1 MKAHPQHPRSLR
13 RRRPVHPSAP
23 GRDRVLFNAVGL
35 GVVYQ
40 DASGLIVAANPA
52 AERILGQ
59 DGEPIVGRSSF
70 DPRWKAV
77 WSDGRPAPGDEHPSI
92 VALRTKKQV
101 GPVELGVVGA
111 DGGVRWLLVTA
122 IPTRSTKSPGLAR
135 VCVIFEDITVR
146 KTAEDAI
153 RVSEE
158 RVQRLVEANVIGII
172 VAERQ
177 GVIQANDE
185 FLAMVGCDREDLASG
200 LIDWRAMTPDE
211 FLPMVDTAVRDIA
224 EVGVSAAFEK
234 EFIRKDGSRVPVLIG
249 AARLDSTPLR
259 WVSFVVD
266 LSSLKLAQGEI
277 QRQANLLDQAY
288 DAIFAWDWNGGITYW
303 NRGAERLYGYTAE
316 EAAGRRSHELLNV
329 EYQTSVAEFRER
341 LEREGMLED
350 ELIHIHRDGR
360 RLMVETRHVFVND
373 PGRPYVL
380 EVNRDITSRHE
391 FERERQ
397 TFVDTLAHDLRNPL
411 GAAKAQA
418 QLLMRRIERDTAI
431 DQESVRRGLE
441 SVVGSVNRM
450 NGLIGEMLDAGHLR
464 EGQPLE
470 LQIARVDLVALAAGI
485 TAGFDKLTPRHS
497 LSLETSLR
505 SLEGMWDRSRLE
517 RVLGNLL
524 DNAVKYSPAGG
535 TVVVSI
541 SSEST
546 IDQVWALLSVSDQG
560 LGIPADQVSHVF
572 ERFQRGRNVT
582 GRITGAGIGLSG
594 VKQIVEQHGGAIT
607 VESMEGKG
615 STFTI
620 RLPVGQ

>member
-1 MKAHPQHPRSLR
+1 
-13 RRRPVHPSAP
+13 
-23 GRDRVLFNAVGL
+23 
-35 GVVYQ
+35 
-40 DASGLIVAANPA
+40 
-52 AERILGQ
+52 
-59 DGEPIVGRSSF
+59 
-70 DPRWKAV
+70 
-77 WSDGRPAPGDEHPSI
+77 
-92 VALRTKKQV
+92 
-101 GPVELGVVGA
+101 
-111 DGGVRWLLVTA
+111 
-122 IPTRSTKSPGLAR
+122 
-135 VCVIFEDITVR
+135 
-146 KTAEDAI
+146 
-153 RVSEE
+153 
-158 RVQRLVEANVIGII
+158 
-172 VAERQ
+172 
-177 GVIQANDE
+177 
-185 FLAMVGCDREDLASG
+185 
-200 LIDWRAMTPDE
+200 
-211 FLPMVDTAVRDIA
+211 
-224 EVGVSAAFEK
+224 
-234 EFIRKDGSRVPVLIG
+234 
-249 AARLDSTPLR
+249 
-259 WVSFVVD
+259 
-266 LSSLKLAQGEI
+266 
-277 QRQANLLDQAY
+277 
-288 DAIFAWDWNGGITYW
+288 
-303 NRGAERLYGYTAE
+303 
-316 EAAGRRSHELLNV
+316 
-329 EYQTSVAEFRER
+329 
-341 LEREGMLED
+341 
-350 ELIHIHRDGR
+350 
-360 RLMVETRHVFVND
+360 
-373 PGRPYVL
+373 
-380 EVNRDITSRHE
+380 
-391 FERERQ
+391 
-397 TFVDTLAHDLRNPL
+397 
-411 GAAKAQA
+411 
-418 QLLMRRIERDTAI
+418 MRRIERDTAI

>member
-1 MKAHPQHPRSLR
+1 M
-13 RRRPVHPSAP
+13 
-23 GRDRVLFNAVGL
+23 LFNAVGL

-497 LSLETSLR
+497 LSLETSLG

>member
-1 MKAHPQHPRSLR
+1 M
-13 RRRPVHPSAP
+13 
-23 GRDRVLFNAVGL
+23 LFNAVGL

-572 ERFQRGRNVT
+572 ERFQRGRNVS
-582 GRITGAGIGLSG
+582 GRITVA
-594 VKQIVEQHGGAIT
+594 
-607 VESMEGKG
+607 
-615 STFTI
+615 
-620 RLPVGQ
+620 

>member
-1 MKAHPQHPRSLR
+1 M
-13 RRRPVHPSAP
+13 
-23 GRDRVLFNAVGL
+23 LFNAVGL

>member
-1 MKAHPQHPRSLR
+1 M
-13 RRRPVHPSAP
+13 
-23 GRDRVLFNAVGL
+23 LFNAVGL

-177 GVIQANDE
+177 GVIQANDA
-185 FLAMVGCDREDLASG
+185 FLAMVGYDREDLASG